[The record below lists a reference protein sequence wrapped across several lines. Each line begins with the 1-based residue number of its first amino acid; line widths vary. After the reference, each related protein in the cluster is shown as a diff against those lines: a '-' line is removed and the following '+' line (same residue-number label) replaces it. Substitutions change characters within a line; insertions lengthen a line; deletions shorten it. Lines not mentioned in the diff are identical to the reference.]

1 MRMAGFPAI
10 LTTVTTMREATQ
22 QVTLLRLMTWLSP
35 AFPIGAFS
43 YSHGIER
50 AIHDGVICD
59 RPSLVSWLQD
69 IIERGSGWND
79 AVLLAEAWRSECA
92 GNGGDVVA
100 ELSKAL
106 AGSRERQMETTLQGS
121 AFASAS
127 SDWSAAS
134 TAGPASLDVQDGS
147 VAYPVAVGRMAAR
160 HGIALDQALGAFL
173 HAYSSNL
180 IQAAVRLVP
189 LGQRDGVAAI
199 AELEPVLLATAECAA
214 GSTLDSLGSATFL
227 SEIAAMRHEV
237 QYSRVFRS

>member
-1 MRMAGFPAI
+1 
-10 LTTVTTMREATQ
+10 
-22 QVTLLRLMTWLSP
+22 
-35 AFPIGAFS
+35 
-43 YSHGIER
+43 
-50 AIHDGVICD
+50 
-59 RPSLVSWLQD
+59 
-69 IIERGSGWND
+69 
-79 AVLLAEAWRSECA
+79 
-92 GNGGDVVA
+92 
-100 ELSKAL
+100 
-106 AGSRERQMETTLQGS
+106 
-121 AFASAS
+121 
-127 SDWSAAS
+127 
-134 TAGPASLDVQDGS
+134 

-227 SEIAAMRHEV
+227 SEITAMRHEV